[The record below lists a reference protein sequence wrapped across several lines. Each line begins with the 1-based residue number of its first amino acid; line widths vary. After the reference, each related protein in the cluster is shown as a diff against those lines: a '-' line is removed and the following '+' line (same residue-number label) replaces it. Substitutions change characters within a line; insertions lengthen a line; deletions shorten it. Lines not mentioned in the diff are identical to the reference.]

1 MRGIINAGITKIVI
15 EPDEL
20 GFNAK
25 DERWKEHTMRSMIM
39 CIEARIKVIYYGDN
53 DE

>member
-15 EPDEL
+15 EADEL

-25 DERWKEHTMRSMIM
+25 DERWKEHAMRSMIM
-39 CIEARIKVIYYGDN
+39 CIEASIKVVYYGDN